1 MKFKGEN
8 LFRLILLLDIKDS
21 ILAVCIWII
30 FSIEQLVL
38 HVLIVVLIS
47 CMCMKVPS
55 YSNRVQ
61 STYVQCTPV
70 VTAEVV

>member
-8 LFRLILLLDIKDS
+8 LFRLILLLAIKDS

-38 HVLIVVLIS
+38 HVLIVHCVCVCLPLPAPPHCVLMIFIA
-47 CMCMKVPS
+47 P
-55 YSNRVQ
+55 
-61 STYVQCTPV
+61 
-70 VTAEVV
+70 